1 MVPTKKSMMK
11 RLLFVIVY
19 TVFNIGYSQSLDDS
33 IIAANLPEFVR
44 MDTSLKSTYPFIN
57 FQKNYFSFYSSTSKN
72 WVNFVAS
79 FSKMTA
85 EKKGKL
91 NFYHIGGS
99 HLQADIYTNDFR
111 TFLQTNW
118 PEIPGERGIV
128 FPFDL
133 AHTNNPSNY
142 EFNSPNQWKG
152 YRSVNHRPEGLDYGL
167 MGAALV
173 CSDSI
178 ITLSFRHDKT
188 IVKPPY
194 TQLRIYHNKGKIP
207 FDLNFGEDEL
217 LVEHVE
223 QDTLHGFTTIF
234 FVDNVQELDLQ
245 FMRNQQ
251 ESFALQLDGFQ
262 FMNNDPGISYTSIGV
277 NGAGLYTYLEN
288 KNFEE
293 QLSLYPPDFFA
304 FSVGTNDANVPASQ
318 FDPLKYKSNLEK
330 MIQKVLRTNPKCAIL
345 LTVPN
350 DSYFHKTQLN
360 YNISKQRTVIQELA
374 AQYELAVW
382 DLYGIMGELGA
393 SKIWQRNGL
402 MQNDLVHFTPVGY
415 HLKGALLID
424 AFLKLS
430 LQLHSN

>member
-1 MVPTKKSMMK
+1 
-11 RLLFVIVY
+11 
-19 TVFNIGYSQSLDDS
+19 
-33 IIAANLPEFVR
+33 
-44 MDTSLKSTYPFIN
+44 
-57 FQKNYFSFYSSTSKN
+57 
-72 WVNFVAS
+72 
-79 FSKMTA
+79 
-85 EKKGKL
+85 
-91 NFYHIGGS
+91 
-99 HLQADIYTNDFR
+99 
-111 TFLQTNW
+111 
-118 PEIPGERGIV
+118 
-128 FPFDL
+128 
-133 AHTNNPSNY
+133 
-142 EFNSPNQWKG
+142 
-152 YRSVNHRPEGLDYGL
+152 
-167 MGAALV
+167 
-173 CSDSI
+173 
-178 ITLSFRHDKT
+178 LSFRHDKT

-194 TQLRIYHNKGKIP
+194 SQLRIYHNKGKIP

-217 LVEHVE
+217 LVERVE
-223 QDTLHGFTTIF
+223 QDTIHGFTTIF

-251 ESFALQLDGFQ
+251 EPFALQLDGFQ

-330 MIQKVLRTNPKCAIL
+330 MIQKVLRANPKCAIL

-360 YNISKQRTVIQELA
+360 YNIAKQRTVIQELA

-402 MQNDLVHFTPVGY
+402 MQNDLVHFTPAGY
-415 HLKGALLID
+415 HLKGSLLID